1 MSILLNF
8 FGGES
13 PNNITL
19 RIEFSFQCLFYCTCL
34 VSPNITL
41 GIEVSFLRE
50 FLTFIRGDVHA
61 HDDCM
66 SGTPYGN
73 PLVEDEREFF
83 IDLAVDTPTS
93 ASQTFVSEDGIPNE
107 RARVLGGGSS
117 LNAGFFSYAS
127 PDYVRSVGWN
137 STLVNESYAWVTPMV
152 AALPELQ
159 TFQRAARAGL
169 LEVGV
174 VPDNG
179 RTFQHLIGTNVGGS
193 SFDSSGRRHTA
204 ADILRYADPDRIT
217 VLLWANTQ
225 RVLFTES
232 KSYRCLSS
240 RMN

>member
-1 MSILLNF
+1 MNF
-8 FGGES
+8 LC
-13 PNNITL
+13 IVY
-19 RIEFSFQCLFYCTCL
+19 FSCTSFAL
-34 VSPNITL
+34 GSPNITL

-50 FLTFIRGDVHA
+50 FFTFIRGDVHA

-73 PLVEDEREFF
+73 PLVEDETEFL
-83 IDLAVDTPTS
+83 IDLAIDTPTS
-93 ASQTFVSEDGIPNE
+93 ASQTFVSEEGIPNE

-179 RTFQHLIGTNVGGS
+179 RTFQHLIGTKVGGS

-204 ADILRYADPDRIT
+204 ADILRYANPDRIT

-232 KSYRCLSS
+232 KSSRCLS
-240 RMN
+240 